1 VGGHEK
7 ANRAGEVSFR
17 IEFLSGAAGDLVGI
31 HREISD
37 FSEAQ
42 AEAFSRRLDR
52 RLSQLARFPEMGPPF
67 TERFRRLVL
76 GKFPYAVFYSISG
89 DRIFIHGIFH
99 LQIRPILIESRL
111 RS

>member
-1 VGGHEK
+1 MGGLEE
-7 ANRAGEVSFR
+7 ANRADEVSFR
-17 IEFLSGAAGDLVGI
+17 IEFLSGAVGDLVGI

-52 RLSQLARFPEMGPPF
+52 RLTQLARFPEMGPPF

-76 GKFPYAVFYSISG
+76 GSFLTRSSTRYQETEFLSTAFSICKFT
-89 DRIFIHGIFH
+89 
-99 LQIRPILIESRL
+99 